1 MQPLQNWV
9 PKDHPHDGFGGPNSI
24 IVVYMSPLGV
34 LTKAWLRFSAAGLH
48 AGSFWV
54 YKVFRQ
60 RVPGPAFKWV
70 PLGGF
75 QLGGRFYSY
84 YSFPVRAPCKV
95 EGFIGA

>member
-1 MQPLQNWV
+1 MPTPLTVPEVPYIQPLQNSV

-60 RVPGPAFKWV
+60 RVPGPAFNWG
-70 PLGGF
+70 GGF
-75 QLGGRFYSY
+75 TAITAFL
-84 YSFPVRAPCKV
+84 
-95 EGFIGA
+95 